1 MTSPL
6 GGGRVLFFLLGKQ
19 DAVEAT
25 LVALG
30 VVAEPLGKMAG
41 VLVEV
46 CAYAG
51 SFFYK
56 KLSFFYFFR

>member
-1 MTSPL
+1 M
-6 GGGRVLFFLLGKQ
+6 
-19 DAVEAT
+19 EAT

-51 SFFYK
+51 SFFTK
-56 KLSFFYFFR
+56 IWRFFIFLLI

>member
-1 MTSPL
+1 M
-6 GGGRVLFFLLGKQ
+6 
-19 DAVEAT
+19 EAT

-56 KLSFFYFFR
+56 KLSFFYFFSLI